1 MSEHI
6 TAYFNNITTGLKSF
20 LSGLVLTWDHF
31 KNKKEKVATLQ
42 YPHEKFPVP
51 EKNIGF
57 DHSEYNVIRS
67 RLHVDID
74 DCIGCLQCERVCPVD
89 CIKIDTIKPP
99 KDSEYDCGKT
109 SHETQKKMIVPRFT
123 IDMSECMYCNLCV
136 YPCPEECI
144 YMTGGP
150 NSHKH
155 PIDYEFSQ
163 FDRGDMIYRFA
174 KDVPDEQVDKITGDK
189 NEKSK

>member
-1 MSEHI
+1 M
-6 TAYFNNITTGLKSF
+6 
-20 LSGLVLTWDHF
+20 LSGMSLTMHHLR
-31 KNKKEKVATLQ
+31 NKKDLVATLQ
-42 YPHEKFPVP
+42 YPNEKWPLP
-51 EKNIGF
+51 ERNIGF
-57 DHSEYNVIRS
+57 DHQDYNVIRS

-74 DCIGCLQCERVCPVD
+74 DCIGCLKCERVCPVD
-89 CIKIDTIKPP
+89 CIKIETVKVEKGTDIPDIQHTGI
-99 KDSEYDCGKT
+99 T
-109 SHETQKKMIVPRFT
+109 SKGTKKALLVQRFD
-123 IDMSECMYCNLCV
+123 IDMTECCYCNLCV

-174 KDVPDEQVDKITGDK
+174 KDVSDEQVDKITGDK